1 MAGQMTEDFP
11 MTRLALVTLAALL
24 TLGACR
30 DAHNLPTAV
39 TPNLSKT
46 ALPKSATSTVC
57 GAYSRK
63 LRVLKVRYKYTPTP
77 VLAGKIKSLG
87 AVVTDACN

>member
-1 MAGQMTEDFP
+1 

-30 DAHNLPTAV
+30 DAHNLPTAAK
-39 TPNLSKT
+39 PALSKT
-46 ALPKSATSTVC
+46 TTKTASSTVC
-57 GAYSRK
+57 AAYSRK
-63 LRVLKVRYKYTPTP
+63 LRVMKVRYKRAPT
-77 VLAGKIKSLG
+77 VALGSQINSLG

>member
-1 MAGQMTEDFP
+1 

-30 DAHNLPTAV
+30 DAHTLPTA
-39 TPNLSKT
+39 TKPAFSKT
-46 ALPKSATSTVC
+46 GKVTTATSTVC
-57 GAYSRK
+57 AAYSRK
-63 LRVLKVRYKYTPTP
+63 LRVMKVRYKYTPTP
-77 VLAGKIKSLG
+77 VLASKIKSLG